1 MPQRGIELCLH
12 PADLLQAVRGS
23 LSVKGLET
31 SRKTICYGLN
41 CVPPH
46 QIPKLKPCG
55 VLLQQPGLRDR

>member
-31 SRKTICYGLN
+31 SRKTICYELN

-46 QIPKLKPCG
+46 QIRKLKP
-55 VLLQQPGLRDR
+55 